1 MADAAEQIAQAE
13 AYKQEGNT
21 RFKEQNFRGALGSY
35 HKAHPRRRVWGAARR
50 PRGQDMYRGARVED
64 AVDCAANP
72 IQELWEGG
80 RLWKTFNQRVQE
92 FDKMGFS
99 HIPVTSVFTAAILS
113 GLMLTA
119 AAADEDGVPQNPFM
133 DVPGKALVNTFLR
146 QAMWKYGR
154 RYAFTFNVYPYFDPN
169 LHMNPGSRDDCSEAL
184 KRATCWQGA
193 TCLGPAIMIAAR
205 RKMQQLTGNPD
216 DLFWIGEIGWSS
228 PRAQALH
235 TEMKRCQEFSS
246 LATFQTFYSG
256 FLQWDL
262 SLPGVRAP
270 DHIFYFTLRDALN
283 FGIQEFFGLLLSCQS
298 LGCKI
303 ATHGF
308 AAEECELP
316 QMAMPMSWRTW
327 AFIALGIFIACAAA
341 STCDQSSNGSLPT
354 EGVQEEVKGQVQ
366 MVMQTRHV
374 GVASLQSE
382 NQELRRLL
390 SEMLEVLNLKLT
402 WRIAEHASNSL
413 AGVIAANE
421 ARGARLMRG
430 EGTAGPKLLLGT

>member
-1 MADAAEQIAQAE
+1 MERKGVTIDDTTLQ
-13 AYKQEGNT
+13 YC
-21 RFKEQNFRGALGSY
+21 
-35 HKAHPRRRVWGAARR
+35 ARR
-50 PRGQDMYRGARVED
+50 IPGAWPNARAPLTSLRIFQTWNTQWPVEGRKASWQGLVDFVRTHGVKVLVGTPVTCVLADDEKTWSWTKEFLDMVGPDHVMGLAIGNELELLAD
-64 AVDCAANP
+64 HADKTC
-72 IQELWEGG
+72 IEELWEGG

-113 GLMLTA
+113 G
-119 AAADEDGVPQNPFM
+119 NPFM

-341 STCDQSSNGSLPT
+341 STCLYVRSPL
-354 EGVQEEVKGQVQ
+354 VQRVVHWAEAKKPG
-366 MVMQTRHV
+366 
-374 GVASLQSE
+374 
-382 NQELRRLL
+382 RRG
-390 SEMLEVLNLKLT
+390 
-402 WRIAEHASNSL
+402 IAEEMSSSSSS
-413 AGVIAANE
+413 E
-421 ARGARLMRG
+421 
-430 EGTAGPKLLLGT
+430 

>member
-1 MADAAEQIAQAE
+1 MACSEIYACNNSCNTE
-13 AYKQEGNT
+13 ACQELLADHADKT
-21 RFKEQNFRGALGSY
+21 CIE
-35 HKAHPRRRVWGAARR
+35 
-50 PRGQDMYRGARVED
+50 
-64 AVDCAANP
+64 
-72 IQELWEGG
+72 ELWEGG

-113 GLMLTA
+113 G
-119 AAADEDGVPQNPFM
+119 NPFM